1 MPGSSNKAGNPDKMV
16 STRQRW
22 SSSGAKAPCIETRC
36 LLDHRVESVPKKTTT
51 TSVQKVLARIRP
63 VWIERVGHEL
73 ARGME
78 VRADFEE
85 QLARFFDLLEQ
96 SITTGDPAW
105 MDSILLDWAKSS
117 TETDLEQGLYHVSFL
132 INHMIALTIQ
142 VTRETLTKQQALDLL
157 AAVIPV
163 YTYGLGVVARYEMET
178 RVEHI
183 SSEMA
188 KVQKQMQRV
197 DKSKSAFISV
207 AAHELKT
214 PLTLIEG
221 YASMMEDLM
230 RENNGMSPE
239 SLLAGIGTGIGRLRT
254 IVDDMIDV
262 SMIDNDLLRL
272 NFQPMQVNQIL
283 AALSIEFKTIMRN
296 RKLTMDIQDHEAGK
310 QWIYIDSGRI
320 MQALRNV
327 INNAIKYTPD
337 GGTITINGRKLP
349 GFIEVIITDTGIGI
363 SPEDQALIFE
373 KFGQL
378 GRVELHSSGRTKFKG
393 GGPGLGL
400 PIARGILEAH
410 GGSIWVES
418 EGYDEFKCPG
428 ATFHIL
434 IPARTESPDP
444 RMAKLFDTL
453 GTKE

>member
-1 MPGSSNKAGNPDKMV
+1 V
-16 STRQRW
+16 LT
-22 SSSGAKAPCIETRC
+22 
-36 LLDHRVESVPKKTTT
+36 
-51 TSVQKVLARIRP
+51 KVRP
-63 VWIERVGHEL
+63 AWIERVGQEL

-78 VRADFEE
+78 VRAGFEE
-85 QLARFFDLLEQ
+85 QLSRFFDLLEQ
-96 SITTGDPAW
+96 SVTTGDPAW

-117 TETDLEQGLYHVSFL
+117 TETDLEEGLYHVSFL
-132 INHMIALTIQ
+132 LNRMIALTIQ
-142 VTRETLTKQQALDLL
+142 VARETLTKQQALDLL
-157 AAVIPV
+157 AAVIPI

-230 RENNGMSPE
+230 RENRGVSLE
-239 SLLAGIGTGIGRLRT
+239 SLLAGIGTGIERLRT

-262 SMIDNDLLRL
+262 SMIDNNLLQL
-272 NFQPMQVNQIL
+272 NYQPIQVSQMIE
-283 AALSIEFKTIMRN
+283 ALSIEFKTIVRN
-296 RKLTMDIQDHEAGK
+296 RKLKMDIQNHEGSK
-310 QWIYIDSGRI
+310 QWIYIDSVRI
-320 MQALRNV
+320 LQALRNV

-349 GFIEVIITDTGIGI
+349 GFIEVIISDTGIGI
-363 SPEDQALIFE
+363 SLENQAVIFE

-378 GRVELHSSGRTKFKG
+378 GRVELHSSGKTKFKG

-418 EGYDEFKCPG
+418 KGYDEIRCPG
-428 ATFHIL
+428 STFHIL
-434 IPARTESPDP
+434 LPARTESPDP
-444 RMAKLFDTL
+444 KMAKLFDTL
-453 GTKE
+453 RTKE